1 MMREAIVLDTNCLI
15 QILPEKS
22 RYHRVWTN
30 FLAGKYWLCVTN
42 EIIEEYEEILCRFT
56 TQKVAENVVDAITH
70 SRYTIRKEVYYH
82 YNLIDADPD
91 DNKFVDCALA
101 ANAKYIVTNDAHFNI
116 LKTIPFPKIE
126 IICLKDFFAQH

>member
-56 TQKVAENVVDAITH
+56 TQKVAENVVDANT
-70 SRYTIRKEVYYH
+70 
-82 YNLIDADPD
+82 
-91 DNKFVDCALA
+91 
-101 ANAKYIVTNDAHFNI
+101 
-116 LKTIPFPKIE
+116 
-126 IICLKDFFAQH
+126 